1 MSQLFAFITVA
12 GIVNI
17 CLKTMRHN
25 YLRSRNMN
33 QIHFTLISK
42 FQLLLIPNF
51 QLSNNF
57 HSHIESFDF
66 LNKKARIIFGQ
77 NLKIPASVMSHC
89 EDDCLLRTVM
99 LHTFLFLS
107 FLWTYKQYRFRKCP
121 EVFFVYYGRTLNG
134 KKDYIFANVKF
145 LPLGYP
151 LTMFI
156 P

>member
-1 MSQLFAFITVA
+1 
-12 GIVNI
+12 
-17 CLKTMRHN
+17 
-25 YLRSRNMN
+25 MN

-66 LNKKARIIFGQ
+66 LNKKTRIIFEQ

-134 KKDYIFANVKF
+134 KKDYIPICKCEICTTWIPSDNVYSLVLKKSYRDKHCRKKF
-145 LPLGYP
+145 KWQKVLP
-151 LTMFI
+151 
-156 P
+156 